1 MEKRIILVDDDQDFC
16 EILKS
21 RLEKE
26 GFTVEVAYDGEQGLE
41 KVKSNPPDLLILD
54 VMMPKKSGLEVCKEL
69 KADSA
74 YNEIP
79 IIMLTAVAEHIG
91 ETTYTQYDAMG
102 MEAEDYIPK
111 GPDCS
116 EKVVKSVLEIISKD

>member
-1 MEKRIILVDDDQDFC
+1 MGKRIILVDDDQDFC

-69 KADSA
+69 KANSA
-74 YNEIP
+74 YKEIP

-91 ETTYTQYDAMG
+91 ETTYTQYDAMS

-111 GPDCS
+111 GPDCT

>member
-111 GPDCS
+111 GPDCT

>member
-1 MEKRIILVDDDQDFC
+1 MGKKIILVDDDQDFC

-21 RLEKE
+21 KLEKK
-26 GFTVEVAYDGEQGLE
+26 GFYVDVAYDGDLGLE
-41 KVKSNPPDLLILD
+41 KVRQSPPDILILD

-69 KADSA
+69 KSDPA
-74 YNEIP
+74 YQDLP

-91 ETTYTQYDAMG
+91 ETTYTQYDAMS

-111 GPDCS
+111 GPDCTD
-116 EKVVKSVLEIISKD
+116 KVVKSVMEIVSQD

>member
-26 GFTVEVAYDGEQGLE
+26 GFTVEVAYDGEQGLK

-74 YNEIP
+74 YKEIP
-79 IIMLTAVAEHIG
+79 IIMLTAVAEQMG
-91 ETTYTQYDAMG
+91 ETTYTQYDAMS

-111 GPDCS
+111 GPDCT
-116 EKVVKSVLEIISKD
+116 EKVVKSVLEIISKE